1 MSSLFQRAR
10 RWLVPAALPVWYDR
24 AYRLPLAALESAT
37 GSDPRRADAVL
48 SYLLAKRVIKK
59 SEVRTPR
66 RASYE
71 ELAKVHTPELL
82 ESFHVAKTI
91 ADVFGV
97 DAADIVP
104 DEVLNTIRLAC
115 GGTVQA
121 ARTALASKTACLNL
135 LGGFHHAGPK
145 RGGGFCLLND
155 IALAAATVRAE
166 GFKQRIVVLDLDAH
180 PPDGTAEHFHGDP
193 AAWIGSLSGADWGK
207 LDGVDETV
215 LPKDCDDGSYLA
227 ALDALLSRMPT
238 AGLVFVIAGGDVL
251 AGDRFGALA
260 LTLIGARERDLAV
273 RSAIAHI
280 PSVWLPGGGYS
291 ADAWKVLA
299 GTALALASS
308 SREPVRARVDPLLA
322 EFARVGRDLSR
333 DRLEGWDEIDERDLV
348 ADLTRGVTQ
357 PTRLLGFYTRE
368 GIEYALAQYGIL
380 RQLRRLGYGNFRIE
394 IDGDSRGDRMR
405 LFAQADG
412 REHLL
417 IECLLEKQQLAERDV
432 LYVHWLT
439 MRHPRGRFSATRPR
453 LPGQEEPGLGLA
465 REAFVLFT
473 QIARRLDLVGIA
485 YRPAFYHTAY
495 PARQLMRFVS
505 PERQGR
511 FEALLRDLGDRP
523 LLEVSHAIANGQVLM
538 NSEPYTWEA
547 DEMVHWLEPA
557 ASDRSVIEAERDR
570 TKFQLASA

>member
-1 MSSLFQRAR
+1 MASLFARAR
-10 RWLVPAALPVWYDR
+10 RWLAPASLPVWYDR
-24 AYRLPLAALESAT
+24 AYRLPLAALESST

-66 RASYE
+66 RVSYE
-71 ELAKVHTPELL
+71 ALAQVHSQELL
-82 ESFHVAKTI
+82 ESLNLPKTI
-91 ADVFGV
+91 GDVFGV

-121 ARTALASKTACLNL
+121 ARTALSRKTACLNL

-155 IALAAATVRAE
+155 IAVATAIVQAE
-166 GFKQRIVVLDLDAH
+166 GFKQRVVVLDLDAH
-180 PPDGTAEHFHGDP
+180 PPDGTAEHFQGDP
-193 AAWIGSLSGADWGK
+193 RVWIGSLSGADWGK

-227 ALDALLSRMPT
+227 ALEALLSRMPT
-238 AGLVFVIAGGDVL
+238 AALVFVIAGGDVL

-260 LTLIGARERDLAV
+260 LTLSGARERDLAV
-273 RSAIAHI
+273 ERAIAGI

-299 GTALALASS
+299 GTAFVLASR
-308 SREPVRARVDPLLA
+308 SREPILARVDPLLA

-333 DRLEGWDEIDERDLV
+333 DRLEGWNEIDERDLV
-348 ADLTRGVTQ
+348 ADLSRGVAQ
-357 PTRLLGFYTRE
+357 PKRLLGFYTTE
-368 GIEYALAQYGIL
+368 GVEYALAEYGIL
-380 RQLRRLGYGNFRIE
+380 RQLRRLGYGNFRIA

-405 LFAQADG
+405 LFAEAEG

-417 IECLLEKQQLAERDV
+417 IECLLEKQTLAESEV

-473 QIARRLDLVGIA
+473 QIARRLGLSGIA

-495 PARQLMRFVS
+495 PARKLMGFVL

-523 LLEVSHAIANGQVLM
+523 LLEISHAIANGHVLLDGQ
-538 NSEPYTWEA
+538 PYTWEA
-547 DEMVHWLEPA
+547 DEMVHWLDGRKPDPSA
-557 ASDRSVIEAERDR
+557 IEAERDR
-570 TKFQLASA
+570 VRFQLIQP